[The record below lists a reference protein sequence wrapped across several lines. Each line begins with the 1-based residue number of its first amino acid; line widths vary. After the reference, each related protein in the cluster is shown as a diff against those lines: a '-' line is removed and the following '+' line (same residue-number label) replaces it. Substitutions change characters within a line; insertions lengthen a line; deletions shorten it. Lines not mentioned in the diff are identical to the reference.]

1 MKRMHLSLDF
11 VPIPSFCDSRFQ
23 HRSDRPS
30 MCSSSRR
37 SYPLSGVTV
46 VEAGTFLA
54 ASLTTLHL
62 QHLGATVIAIQ
73 PPAGSHERAEEQWR
87 PATRAAL
94 TEVERE
100 REREREREKER
111 ERERI
116 SRPCGFPII
125 LSHLFLCSN
134 APTSIRPCKRLNP
147 IRTVFRPLLFPR
159 ALSARP
165 FKPLSRPLA
174 FPVSGSG
181 GERGSQLGLLRVS
194 AG

>member
-100 REREREREKER
+100 RERKRERERE
-111 ERERI
+111 
-116 SRPCGFPII
+116 SRK
-125 LSHLFLCSN
+125 SWWVKHLGGE
-134 APTSIRPCKRLNP
+134 KRLGGCG
-147 IRTVFRPLLFPR
+147 REMRGR
-159 ALSARP
+159 
-165 FKPLSRPLA
+165 
-174 FPVSGSG
+174 G
-181 GERGSQLGLLRVS
+181 GERGWGTR
-194 AG
+194 AGPSRRASRTGAFTALPCCAPMTDGKTRGRTSWRRSFFFSTV